1 MSQGAGAVSVDVGGD
16 VRGVAYQAVAMAW
29 PVSWEGM
36 VRRMSPG
43 SVGLW

>member
-1 MSQGAGAVSVDVGGD
+1 MSQGAGAVSVDVGGV

-29 PVSWEGM
+29 HVSWKGT
-36 VRRMSPG
+36 VRRMNPG

>member
-1 MSQGAGAVSVDVGGD
+1 MPQGAGAVSVDVVGV

-29 PVSWEGM
+29 HVSWKGM

-43 SVGLW
+43 SVALW